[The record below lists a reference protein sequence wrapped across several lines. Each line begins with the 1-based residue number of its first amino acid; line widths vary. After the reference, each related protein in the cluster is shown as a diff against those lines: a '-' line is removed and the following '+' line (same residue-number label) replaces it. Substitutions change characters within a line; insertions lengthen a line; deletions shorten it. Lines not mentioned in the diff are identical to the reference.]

1 MRQQGSAGWRTVL
14 STGDQAGDVTAASGV
29 AGFLLPNPLYRAR

>member
-1 MRQQGSAGWRTVL
+1 MRQLVSAGWRPVL
-14 STGDQAGDVTAASGV
+14 SIGDQVGDVTAASGV